1 MAELDALVKKFI
13 AEGYEGA
20 IARKDAAGYRYGYSN
35 YHSANLLK
43 IKPKY
48 DAEFPVVGY
57 TQGTRGKDVGAVIW
71 VCEVPDPK
79 DPHDKTFNVVP
90 KNMNYKTRKA
100 IYECLGQKVQAPD
113 GQMTTRFERDV
124 KGLPLT
130 VEFAES
136 SAETGK
142 PLQAKALTFRTYESG
157 PDNDPIR
164 KLMAECA
171 IEQ

>member
-1 MAELDALVKKFI
+1 
-13 AEGYEGA
+13 
-20 IARKDAAGYRYGYSN
+20 
-35 YHSANLLK
+35 
-43 IKPKY
+43 
-48 DAEFPVVGY
+48 
-57 TQGTRGKDVGAVIW
+57 
-71 VCEVPDPK
+71 
-79 DPHDKTFNVVP
+79 
-90 KNMNYKTRKA
+90 
-100 IYECLGQKVQAPD
+100 
-113 GQMTTRFERDV
+113 MTTRFERDV